1 MDWKIITIIIALLWA
16 IVFGAYECDKR
27 MPGYRT
33 DNEMAQRLFLQC
45 LEKLP
50 EGPQETKYNDWDE
63 VVDACRYSALSL
75 SNKCYKNCG
84 E

>member
-1 MDWKIITIIIALLWA
+1 MWKIITIIIALLWVV
-16 IVFGAYECDKR
+16 VFGIYECDKR
-27 MPGYRT
+27 MPMYQT
-33 DNEMAQRLFLQC
+33 DNVLAEQVFLKC

-50 EGPQETKYNDWDE
+50 EGPQSTKYNDWNE

-75 SNKCYKNCG
+75 ANKCYKNCG